1 MRTAAAAIVALLT
14 TITGA
19 TAQQQNLTD
28 LQRWIAQEQ
37 ARTNALIAQLQQQIT
52 VMEQEKQDKDSA
64 GQGQPGTPTD
74 ADRR

>member
-19 TAQQQNLTD
+19 TAQQQHLTD

-37 ARTNALIAQLQQQIT
+37 ARTNALIAQLQQQIS
-52 VMEQEKQDKDSA
+52 VMEQEKQDKD
-64 GQGQPGTPTD
+64 GVKD
-74 ADRR
+74 DRSQRCF

>member
-14 TITGA
+14 TIAGA

-37 ARTNALIAQLQQQIT
+37 ARTNALIAQLQQQIS
-52 VMEQEKQDKDSA
+52 VMEQEKQDKDGA
-64 GQGQPGTPTD
+64 GQGQPGTSTD
-74 ADRR
+74 AARR